1 MVEVRSY
8 EAPDFEAVRTL
19 WEEAFPDD
27 SLWNRAE
34 AAIAAKLEV
43 QPELFLV
50 AFDGDEVIGTV
61 MAGYD
66 GHRGWMYSLAVRMSR
81 RRTGVATCLVHE
93 AETRLKRVGC
103 GKLNLQ
109 VRSTNAAVVGFYS
122 SLGYALEDRISMGRR
137 LTS

>member
-8 EAPDFEAVRTL
+8 EALDFEGVRTL

-27 SLWNRAE
+27 ALWNRAE
-34 AAIAAKLEV
+34 GAIAAKLEV

-50 AFDGDEVIGTV
+50 ASDGDEVIGTV

-66 GHRGWMYSLAVRMSR
+66 GHRGWIYSLAVRVSR
-81 RRTGVATCLVHE
+81 RRNGIATCLVHE
-93 AETRLKRVGC
+93 AETRLKHIGC

-109 VRSTNAAVVGFYS
+109 VRSTNAAVVAFYA
-122 SLGYALEDRISMGRR
+122 SLGYAMEDRISMGRR